1 MKYKKIHTM
10 NQEQVVFNFLQ
21 LVTQLI
27 DFHREVFHCS
37 IGESIWKVPIDLMI
51 DPNVGIAYFISKS
64 SPATIIVKSF
74 DMIEEINI
82 INQSTA
88 NRSLEKHS
96 MIDLNAE
103 SRNVHSSTKKIL
115 LNLKIKNE
123 NDVLV
128 ISCPSLSMAQSIA
141 DLIDGYHRVVTNNPE
156 TIWLNQKQLTTNN
169 PLIGNENEKEQF
181 SIKSNSSIIV
191 EPKKAEFNLI
201 SPRRLSLDHQSHQIL
216 SSSSTSYHPLNQ
228 DDGDYSNPFETFT
241 EIDRNDLKI
250 EDCIGNGQF
259 GDVYKGVF
267 RKKSNNQIV
276 QENVA
281 IKISKRLNEN
291 GYSMFGRRNITLA
304 DQKLLCEA
312 ERMQKLNHDNI
323 ISLIGVCSSSPVYVV
338 MELAEY
344 GELRSFLLKNG
355 SQLEQ
360 RRLIEYSYQI
370 SSALAYLEYR
380 QFVHRDIASRNILVF
395 SFDIVKLADFGLS
408 RYIEDTSYY
417 MATNSKLP
425 IKWMAPESIN
435 FRRFTTASDVWM
447 FGVCVWE
454 IFMLGEKPFPG
465 VKNSDVI
472 GLIECGDR
480 LSKPSRCSEQL
491 YELLLKCWRYEPDR
505 RPTFRVIKR
514 KIYDVYQNELGL
526 IGAIAR
532 IDLAND
538 FDSLKSSLSSMSK
551 DGSSSTSSSL
561 SRFHLNK
568 SIKSFDDNE
577 TKSIGSNLSLNRQ
590 SNAMDAIKIKEI
602 LEEQRRQMKED
613 QLWLHQQEYKSQK
626 IPPHPSNRNNSD
638 PENSGPNSLASVYE
652 DADCDKNNETKNL
665 LNIPR
670 PNRNNRR
677 EGDESYSSFK
687 STKSSFENNTAPSS
701 PSISS
706 SSNHSNESTG
716 HNIRNGNRSKN
727 CNLSESLQK
736 FFKHNRL
743 ANDKVRKEM
752 MNKINCASAEID
764 RKEDP
769 VYWSSINVIN
779 SVRYLLK
786 GLGESIATEYIDL
799 VKNVGLEL
807 RNLLANVDIFLQ
819 TIPIEKHQ
827 NVSQAQKKLSLDMN
841 DLVESMKKAITYAET
856 PIEGTYKQNMLES
869 AYVLV
874 IDSKNLMD
882 LVDEIRLRM
891 NSNTEDLS

>member
-1 MKYKKIHTM
+1 
-10 NQEQVVFNFLQ
+10 
-21 LVTQLI
+21 
-27 DFHREVFHCS
+27 
-37 IGESIWKVPIDLMI
+37 
-51 DPNVGIAYFISKS
+51 
-64 SPATIIVKSF
+64 
-74 DMIEEINI
+74 
-82 INQSTA
+82 
-88 NRSLEKHS
+88 
-96 MIDLNAE
+96 
-103 SRNVHSSTKKIL
+103 
-115 LNLKIKNE
+115 
-123 NDVLV
+123 
-128 ISCPSLSMAQSIA
+128 
-141 DLIDGYHRVVTNNPE
+141 
-156 TIWLNQKQLTTNN
+156 
-169 PLIGNENEKEQF
+169 
-181 SIKSNSSIIV
+181 
-191 EPKKAEFNLI
+191 
-201 SPRRLSLDHQSHQIL
+201 
-216 SSSSTSYHPLNQ
+216 
-228 DDGDYSNPFETFT
+228 
-241 EIDRNDLKI
+241 
-250 EDCIGNGQF
+250 
-259 GDVYKGVF
+259 
-267 RKKSNNQIV
+267 
-276 QENVA
+276 
-281 IKISKRLNEN
+281 
-291 GYSMFGRRNITLA
+291 
-304 DQKLLCEA
+304 
-312 ERMQKLNHDNI
+312 
-323 ISLIGVCSSSPVYVV
+323 
-338 MELAEY
+338 
-344 GELRSFLLKNG
+344 
-355 SQLEQ
+355 
-360 RRLIEYSYQI
+360 
-370 SSALAYLEYR
+370 
-380 QFVHRDIASRNILVF
+380 
-395 SFDIVKLADFGLS
+395 
-408 RYIEDTSYY
+408 
-417 MATNSKLP
+417 
-425 IKWMAPESIN
+425 
-435 FRRFTTASDVWM
+435 
-447 FGVCVWE
+447 
-454 IFMLGEKPFPG
+454 
-465 VKNSDVI
+465 
-472 GLIECGDR
+472 
-480 LSKPSRCSEQL
+480 
-491 YELLLKCWRYEPDR
+491 
-505 RPTFRVIKR
+505 
-514 KIYDVYQNELGL
+514 
-526 IGAIAR
+526 
-532 IDLAND
+532 
-538 FDSLKSSLSSMSK
+538 MSK

-577 TKSIGSNLSLNRQ
+577 
-590 SNAMDAIKIKEI
+590 IKEI

-638 PENSGPNSLASVYE
+638 PENSEPNSLASVYE

-841 DLVESMKKAITYAET
+841 DLVESMKKTITYAET